1 MYDKFSERARKII
14 IYAREEA
21 AKLNYDFIGTEHL
34 LLGLLR
40 EGASIGVIVLRR
52 LEVEIGDLK
61 ESVKSYLIK
70 ENEDVDADHE
80 IQLTPR
86 SKRVLELAVREA
98 GKMGHNFVGTEHILL
113 GLILEGDGI
122 AAKVLKNNGLTAKKI
137 RLEIISLLS
146 GDMEKKDM
154 FKGRRRSKSTK
165 GKNPSLEEYSR
176 NLTELASKGK
186 LDPVIGRDTE
196 IERLM
201 QILGRRKKNNPVL
214 IGEAGVGKTAIVE
227 GLAQRIVEND
237 VPSIL
242 QGKKLISLDLPSI
255 IAGTKYR
262 GQFEQRLKSLLNEIQ
277 NSEEIIVFIDEMHTI
292 VGAGAAEGA
301 IDASNIL
308 KPSLARGEIQC
319 IGATTLDEYRKYIEK
334 DAALERRFQ
343 QVLVE
348 PSTVEETIDILSGLR
363 DRYEVHHAVKITD
376 EAVLAAARL
385 SERYLSDRFLPDKAI
400 DLIDEAASM
409 VRLTLSKMPKDI
421 VDLKQKIKELNK
433 DKNNAIMMQNFEKA
447 AFFRDRE
454 KKLKEKQK
462 ELKTDWEQNQDDKE
476 KKVERE
482 DVAILISKWTGIPI
496 AKIEE
501 AETERLLKI
510 EEELRKQIVGQD
522 QAIKV
527 VANALR
533 RTRAGLK
540 DPSRPIGA
548 FMFLGPTGV
557 GKTELARVLA
567 EFMFDDS
574 NALIRVD
581 MSEYMEK
588 FSVSRLTGAP
598 PGYVGYE
605 EGGQLTEKVRR
616 KPYSVILLDEIEKA
630 HPDVFNILLQV
641 FEDGHLTDS
650 LGRMVDFKNTIII
663 MTSNIGARYIWNNKR
678 VGFSESSDEIDYEK
692 MRDTVLNEAKKKF
705 NPEFLN
711 RLDELVVFNTL
722 GKEEIREIIEL
733 NLDEV
738 KERLK
743 EKNMYLEVD
752 SEVKDYLIEVGFNKE
767 YGARPLRRSIRK
779 HIEDVLALEI
789 LKNKFVE
796 GDTIKVKMEDGDVIT
811 ERAKDSILRGLEKE
825 EVEQVD
831 EKAD

>member
-1 MYDKFSERARKII
+1 
-14 IYAREEA
+14 
-21 AKLNYDFIGTEHL
+21 
-34 LLGLLR
+34 
-40 EGASIGVIVLRR
+40 
-52 LEVEIGDLK
+52 
-61 ESVKSYLIK
+61 
-70 ENEDVDADHE
+70 
-80 IQLTPR
+80 
-86 SKRVLELAVREA
+86 
-98 GKMGHNFVGTEHILL
+98 
-113 GLILEGDGI
+113 
-122 AAKVLKNNGLTAKKI
+122 
-137 RLEIISLLS
+137 
-146 GDMEKKDM
+146 
-154 FKGRRRSKSTK
+154 
-165 GKNPSLEEYSR
+165 
-176 NLTELASKGK
+176 
-186 LDPVIGRDTE
+186 
-196 IERLM
+196 
-201 QILGRRKKNNPVL
+201 LGRRKKNNPVL